1 MKVGLVLARRS
12 RIAWASDTCPNSG
25 EKKMKE
31 SEQISAAKSLTSQAR
46 ANALAY
52 NLRDHG
58 FQISDGPLLTAEE
71 TALVREHAKRVL
83 NGIYETGVPPR
94 TNTGGPDASV
104 HPAYIEAQMP
114 QDCDDVIASA
124 IKHPGIARWAAEISG
139 ARRLKIW
146 NAMVMEKRPSGGDK
160 TKVGWHQDRRYNENI
175 TRGPTLTVWVALA
188 DVPSELGP
196 VRYVARSHLWNRRFQ
211 TGFFDRDIERQER
224 EFDIPAGEKWQAV
237 EAVLPAG
244 WAVAHGP
251 DILHGSGENYGDAPR
266 TSLLLS
272 LGIDD
277 FEVLPTHYFASR
289 QGDPRAAPVIYPTT
303 E

>member
-1 MKVGLVLARRS
+1 MIEGDLIPA
-12 RIAWASDTCPNSG
+12 G
-25 EKKMKE
+25 H
-31 SEQISAAKSLTSQAR
+31 SLTEQAR
-46 ANALAY
+46 THARTY

-58 FQISDGPLLTAEE
+58 FQVSDGPLFTAQEA
-71 TALVREHAKRVL
+71 ALIKQHAQRVL
-83 NGIYETGVPPR
+83 NGVYETGVPPR

-124 IKHPGIARWAAEISG
+124 IRHPGVARWAAEISG

-146 NAMVMEKRPSGGDK
+146 NAMVMQKRPSGGEK
-160 TKVGWHQDRRYNENI
+160 TKVGWHQDRRYNDNI
-175 TRGPTLTVWVALA
+175 TRGPTMTVWIALA
-188 DVPSELGP
+188 DVPSALGP
-196 VRYVARSHLWNRRFQ
+196 VRYVPRSHLWNRHFQ
-211 TGFFDRDIERQER
+211 TGFFDRDIDRQER
-224 EFDIPAGEKWQAV
+224 EFDIPAGEIWQSV

-251 DILHGSGENYGDAPR
+251 DVLHGSGENCGDAPR

-277 FEVLPTHYFASR
+277 FQVLPAHYFASR
-289 QGDPRAAPVIYPTT
+289 QNDPRAAPIIYPSGG
-303 E
+303 